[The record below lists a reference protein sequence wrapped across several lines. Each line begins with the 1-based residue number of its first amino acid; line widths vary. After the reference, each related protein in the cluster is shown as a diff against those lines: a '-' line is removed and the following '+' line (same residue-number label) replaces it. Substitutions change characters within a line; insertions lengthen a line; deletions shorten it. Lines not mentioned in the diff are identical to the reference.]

1 AMARRY
7 STAEKAKW
15 TSTTFAPVRRAP
27 IPIPATNNSAL
38 IEQNKLSLIRRV
50 TNSAAQNTRAL
61 EVELEYEKLEKHC
74 FSCASLSH
82 EQDKCM
88 SRFSKTQGPMGINQ
102 SRTLE
107 KLAERRRTDDRVV
120 RNEERSDRTCR
131 NSHRSNDVRH
141 EGHSKATYDRS
152 LRTDYRL
159 ASSEY
164 RRPPPSSPPRRNT
177 YPRKE
182 TWVPRKGQSSGS
194 IAGSE
199 PRGSGRLAP
208 IFPPPRS
215 RPVREPLITPPGPT
229 SAHANS
235 RERRS
240 ALERIS
246 PVVSLIGTSEKR
258 PARDRLSLPTNREHL
273 PRNEEVTTDSGILQD
288 VELQYFEETMGDLP
302 FIDRTGA
309 EDRLHVSLR
318 LGHVPAKPDTTIT
331 LSLGRLPKRSGR
343 IAAKTLGKRKAP
355 DQPTK
360 KKIPRSPVQ
369 GVSLKKR
376 RVTKGQQSS
385 KRRLVMSASGAKTGP
400 AT

>member
-1 AMARRY
+1 
-7 STAEKAKW
+7 
-15 TSTTFAPVRRAP
+15 
-27 IPIPATNNSAL
+27 
-38 IEQNKLSLIRRV
+38 
-50 TNSAAQNTRAL
+50 
-61 EVELEYEKLEKHC
+61 
-74 FSCASLSH
+74 
-82 EQDKCM
+82 M

-120 RNEERSDRTCR
+120 RNEERSDRTGR

-199 PRGSGRLAP
+199 PRGSGRLSDQPLPMP
-208 IFPPPRS
+208 ILES
-215 RPVREPLITPPGPT
+215 DVLLWKESPLC
-229 SAHANS
+229 
-235 RERRS
+235 
-240 ALERIS
+240 
-246 PVVSLIGTSEKR
+246 
-258 PARDRLSLPTNREHL
+258 
-273 PRNEEVTTDSGILQD
+273 
-288 VELQYFEETMGDLP
+288 
-302 FIDRTGA
+302 

-385 KRRLVMSASGAKTGP
+385 KRRLVMSAAGAKTGP
-400 AT
+400 ATSKAPAPAQVAPSTRDLTRPSQATLWLEKLS